1 MELWWQA
8 EGGREVLWSCVDYPG
23 PQGLEVLG
31 GTMMVASRTPVLSS
45 RQQQT

>member
-8 EGGREVLWSCVDYPG
+8 EGGMGVLWICEDYPG

-31 GTMMVASRTPVLSS
+31 EAVVVASRAPVLSS
-45 RQQQT
+45 GQLQT